1 MQYPIFIHKDLDS
14 DYGVII
20 PDLPGCFSAG
30 DTVEEAIQSSRE
42 AIACHLEGLLMD
54 GDPIPFK
61 RTIEHHLEN
70 PDFKDAI
77 LAFVE
82 IDVSRIF
89 NTSKSKGINVALPE
103 KFLEQIDRYVK
114 YYGGDRS
121 ALLVDATI
129 HFITEHHF
137 TEPLMAS

>member
-1 MQYPIFIHKDLDS
+1 MQYPIFIHKDPDS
-14 DYGVII
+14 DYGVIV
-20 PDLPGCFSAG
+20 PDVPGCFSAG
-30 DTVEEAIQSSRE
+30 STVEEAIQNSRE
-42 AIACHLEGLLMD
+42 AIECHLEGLLLD

-82 IDVSRIF
+82 VDVSHIF
-89 NTSKSKGINVALPE
+89 NASKGVNISLPE
-103 KFLEQIDRYVK
+103 KFLEQIDPYLK

-121 ALLVDATI
+121 ALLVDAAI
-129 HFITEHHF
+129 NFIAERHFAVPSI
-137 TEPLMAS
+137 A